1 MEKSREQRLEAVD
14 RMLDEVMVKHFEMA
28 SLIGEYRDLLA
39 DLEERPWDR
48 DKRRL
53 ARVLP
58 GAKYHVSATFV
69 REHVKRIEGEL
80 GVLIPEEEG

>member
-1 MEKSREQRLEAVD
+1 MEDSRENRLQSVD
-14 RMLDEVMVKHFEMA
+14 RMLDEVMVRHFEMA
-28 SLIGEYRDLLA
+28 ALLGEYRDLLT

-53 ARVLP
+53 VRVLP
-58 GAKYHVSATFV
+58 GAKYHVSATFA

-80 GVLIPEEEG
+80 RVLFPEEE